1 MELFAERGVRGSTLQ
16 AVAERADV
24 SPGLVQHHYKT
35 KERLLS
41 EVQAW
46 VLERLTDV
54 PAGAASSLKRGRE
67 PARYEQSF
75 LTNPVVAAYLRRS
88 LLDSE
93 LTGIVEWFHDA
104 LANCRARMAT
114 NDSDSADRDIR
125 AAMTFLIDLA
135 PILLG
140 PLLEHALE
148 CDAAALRSRWQE
160 VEIALLGL
168 AVRQT
173 D

>member
-46 VLERLTDV
+46 VLERLTD
-54 PAGAASSLKRGRE
+54 ASARATASPKGGPD
-67 PARYEQSF
+67 PARYDEF
-75 LTNPVVAAYLRRS
+75 LVTNPVVAGYLRRS

-93 LTGIVEWFHDA
+93 LTGIVGWFHDA
-104 LANCRARMAT
+104 LANRRARIAT
-114 NDSDSADRDIR
+114 DDSDSTDRDIR

-135 PILLG
+135 PMLLG

-148 CDAAALRSRWQE
+148 CDAAELHSRWRE

-168 AVRQT
+168 PPEQI